1 MSDED
6 LPDESEHDD
15 EHDDDEL
22 EDDEELAPRAQAPVL
37 GPVAGA
43 MVGIVTFFLLGD
55 RFSLLPRLGLSL
67 VVIAVLAYVSVVLAR
82 RRG

>member
-15 EHDDDEL
+15 EQD
-22 EDDEELAPRAQAPVL
+22 DDEELAPRAQAPVV

-67 VVIAVLAYVSVVLAR
+67 VVIAVLAYVSVVLAG

>member
-1 MSDED
+1 MTDED
-6 LPDESEHDD
+6 FTEDPGYD
-15 EHDDDEL
+15 
-22 EDDEELAPRAQAPVL
+22 EDDEEDGEESAARTQAPVL

-43 MVGIVTFFLLGD
+43 MVGIVTFFVLGD
-55 RFSLLPRLGLSL
+55 RFSLLPRLGVSL

>member
-1 MSDED
+1 MTDED
-6 LPDESEHDD
+6 LPRSSESDD
-15 EHDDDEL
+15 EDEDL
-22 EDDEELAPRAQAPVL
+22 PEGAEQRAPPAPPIV

-43 MVGIVTFFLLGD
+43 MVGVITFLVLGD

-67 VVIAVLAYVSVVLAR
+67 VVIAVVAYLSVLIAR